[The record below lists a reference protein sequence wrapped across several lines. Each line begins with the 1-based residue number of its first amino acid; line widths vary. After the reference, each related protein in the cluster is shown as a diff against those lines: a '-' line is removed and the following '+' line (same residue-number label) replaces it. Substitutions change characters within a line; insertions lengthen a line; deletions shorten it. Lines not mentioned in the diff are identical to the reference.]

1 MQFHF
6 TRQAQARRVFLLY
19 GMNVGARCSMVLLD
33 YEIHIDSDFCNYHRR
48 DSLLAFLALLLR
60 MRRDAIDAGQ
70 PDILQDDS
78 FPVVL

>member
-1 MQFHF
+1 
-6 TRQAQARRVFLLY
+6 
-19 GMNVGARCSMVLLD
+19 MVLLD